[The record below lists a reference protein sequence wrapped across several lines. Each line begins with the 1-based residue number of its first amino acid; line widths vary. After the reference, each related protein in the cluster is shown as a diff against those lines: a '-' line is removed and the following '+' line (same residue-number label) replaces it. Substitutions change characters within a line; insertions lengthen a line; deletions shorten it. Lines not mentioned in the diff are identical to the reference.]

1 MAANKLLG
9 LRPESTSEDI
19 YSACKDGDEYYCKEW
34 AMNPDHELNQSD
46 QHGFTPLH
54 YACMYGHGNIV
65 EMFLMR
71 GARTDI
77 TNMGGDSLLHMAAA
91 HGKYDIVVKLLRMQ
105 PDVNLANEHGNT
117 ALHYPSFWNYIG
129 ICEVLVKH
137 GALIA
142 ISNKYG
148 DMPLTKARPRLRK
161 KLEGMWQG
169 ERGILLWVEDG

>member
-1 MAANKLLG
+1 LSHCPILQANQKLYGGIVGSDGLRYFNIG
-9 LRPESTSEDI
+9 LRPETTSEDI

-34 AMNPDHELNQSD
+34 AMNPDHDLNQSD

-77 TNMGGDSLLHMAAA
+77 TNMGGDSLLHLAAA
-91 HGKYDIVVKLLRMQ
+91 HGKYDVIMKLMRMQ

-117 ALHYPSFWNYIG
+117 PLHYASFWNFIG
-129 ICEVLVKH
+129 ICEV
-137 GALIA
+137 
-142 ISNKYG
+142 
-148 DMPLTKARPRLRK
+148 R
-161 KLEGMWQG
+161 
-169 ERGILLWVEDG
+169 VEVQSQDFRCYNLQ